1 MSEFLVSDD
10 GVLTEAVARD
20 LAAFYKTKYPE
31 LDQLAFEAHVMVV
44 RAYGALKIDAPFES
58 RGGLTKARYNV
69 LRLLYQSEH
78 GRLPMSDIVQGMQ
91 VSPTNITKLVDGLEV
106 DGFARRVE
114 DPEDKRRLQVE
125 LLPKGRVVL
134 EETFP
139 LVGQHVNG
147 LWQSM
152 TREEKKT
159 LINLLSKLRLHILT
173 WTGSVE
179 APKKDAPLSAISN

>member
-1 MSEFLVSDD
+1 
-10 GVLTEAVARD
+10 
-20 LAAFYKTKYPE
+20 
-31 LDQLAFEAHVMVV
+31 VV
-44 RAYGALKIDAPFES
+44 RAYAALKIDAPFES

-69 LRLLYQSEH
+69 LRLLYQSDN

-106 DGFARRVE
+106 DGFARRVD
-114 DPEDKRRLQVE
+114 DPEDKRRLHVE
-125 LLPKGRVVL
+125 LLPKGRKVL

-152 TREEKKT
+152 TDEEKKT
-159 LINLLSKLRLHILT
+159 IIHLLSKLRLHILT
-173 WTGSVE
+173 WTGSGE
-179 APKKDAPLSAISN
+179 ASKTETHLSAVPR